1 MKNRPADQSAH
12 IQALFNH
19 VWGAA
24 PNPAAEYD
32 RYVRERDAI
41 ADREESLRAD
51 RKDRTRERFRNAG
64 PGPCVELSVQGDAY
78 DVVAR
83 CFSAILNEQ
92 SDEVLQILTG
102 ELDEAIDMVT
112 DHQIAREDLPEG
124 PPPVGPQFIVGI
136 DIFTLAEMIA
146 ANEADPNVVD
156 WLTQAEIGQRCPGLE
171 HCRRVA

>member
-1 MKNRPADQSAH
+1 MKDFSGQHAAH
-12 IQALFNH
+12 IQALYNH

-32 RYVRERDAI
+32 RYVRDRDAI
-41 ADREESLRAD
+41 ADREEALRED

-64 PGPCVELSVQGDAY
+64 PGPCVELAMQGDAF

-83 CFSAILNEQ
+83 CFSAILNDAT
-92 SDEVLQILTG
+92 DEVLQILTG

-124 PPPVGPQFIVGI
+124 TPPVGPQFIVGI